1 VHWASMLCGQGSPL
15 EPRVQFYVCMYLF
28 IICIGLQYAV
38 LVVLELEILLPQL
51 SPY

>member
-1 VHWASMLCGQGSPL
+1 MLCGQGNPL
-15 EPRVQFYVCMYLF
+15 EPRVHFYDVCMYVCVYVY

-38 LVVLELEILLPQL
+38 LVGTELEILQLQL